1 MGSIFKYSFS
11 LETYTFFII
20 LIICLF
26 QIWFQNKRARWR
38 RRTSNNMNSPFNHCM
53 PLSPVLPQV
62 TPYGMMQTQFM
73 TSSPL
78 QAMPGFYHSQGL
90 LSPYTNQL
98 VNKHLASNQI
108 SNSQLANNQSYNR
121 LHETSSVFTSQPS
134 ASLPLTPTSLGMS
147 TNYSTMNSPSNT
159 VATNYRQ
166 LQYPYPTSF
175 GLVPQSSH
183 S

>member
-1 MGSIFKYSFS
+1 MFCF
-11 LETYTFFII
+11 
-20 LIICLF
+20 F

-53 PLSPVLPQV
+53 PMSPVLPQV

-73 TSSPL
+73 TSSPI
-78 QAMPGFYHSQGL
+78 QAMPGFHSQGS

-98 VNKHLASNQI
+98 ANKHLVSKHI
-108 SNSQLANNQSYNR
+108 PNSQLGNNQSYNR
-121 LHETSSVFTSQPS
+121 LQETSPVFTSQPS
-134 ASLPLTPTSLGMS
+134 TSLPLISTSLGMP
-147 TNYSTMNSPSNT
+147 TNYSTMNSTGNT

-183 S
+183 V